1 MFENRKKLQGKFIYT
16 GEETA
21 LKKTQT
27 LRVVLGVIAL
37 LVFIIPELFID
48 QEINKF
54 LEQNN
59 LLAILQ
65 TYVILVFFALILM
78 IYTVVCSLTR
88 YRLQKS
94 IPECQAPNA
103 GFDKHT
109 WASHEWQFIL
119 TAILALAKIVGLFFA
134 FTLPSLILVLCALC
148 SAVLSFI
155 VMRITFL
162 ALKGKLKLVDKDAPE
177 EETETEDETEDFYD
191 DKD

>member
-1 MFENRKKLQGKFIYT
+1 MFENRKKLQGKFIFT
-16 GEETA
+16 GDENA

-48 QEINKF
+48 QEFNNF
-54 LEQNN
+54 LKLNN

-94 IPECQAPNA
+94 IPQAQAPHS

-109 WASHEWQFIL
+109 WASHEWQFAL
-119 TAILALAKIVGLFFA
+119 TTLLALIKIVGLFFA
-134 FTLPSLILVLCALC
+134 FTPLSLILVLCALC
-148 SAVLSFI
+148 SALLSFI
-155 VMRITFL
+155 VMRVTFL
-162 ALKGKLKLVDKDAPE
+162 ALKGKLKLVDKDAPDS
-177 EETETEDETEDFYD
+177 ETEDDETEDFYD
-191 DKD
+191 AKD